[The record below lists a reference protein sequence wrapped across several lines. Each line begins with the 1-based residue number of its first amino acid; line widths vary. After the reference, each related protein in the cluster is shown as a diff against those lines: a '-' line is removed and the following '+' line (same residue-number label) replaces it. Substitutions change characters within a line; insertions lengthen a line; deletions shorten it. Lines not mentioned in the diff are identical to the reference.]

1 MKYIAHR
8 GLSSQAPENTIASF
22 SLAAKNQHFY
32 GIECD
37 VYSTKDGEFVVFHD
51 DNLKRMAKATRNI
64 MDLTYPE
71 LSEYSIKTG
80 SKIRTYRNEK
90 IPLLTA
96 FLDICLDNNKAA
108 VIEIK
113 KVHDITQLTNL
124 VAILDN
130 YPSLTV
136 ILISFNLN
144 YLKYLR
150 AITNIDLQYLT
161 QSISTEIMYDC
172 RANHIDMS
180 VDKDKLT
187 PAIVKKLKKEGFKIA
202 VYTVDS
208 ISQALQYEKM
218 GIDFLTTN
226 SLWKRG

>member
-22 SLAAKNQHFY
+22 LLAAKNQHFY

-51 DNLKRMAKATRNI
+51 DNLKRMAKTALNI
-64 MDLTYPE
+64 MDLTYSE
-71 LSEYSIKTG
+71 LNQITIKSG
-80 SKIRTYRNEK
+80 SKIKSYRNEK
-90 IPLLTA
+90 VPLLTS
-96 FLDICLDNNKAA
+96 FLDICSDHNKAA
-108 VIEIK
+108 VIEVK
-113 KVHDITQLTNL
+113 KVHDITQLSNL
-124 VAILDN
+124 VTILDN

-136 ILISFNLN
+136 IFISFNLN

-150 AITNIDLQYLT
+150 AITNCDLQYLT
-161 QSISTEIMYDC
+161 SVNSTEIMYDC
-172 RANHIDMS
+172 RANRIDIS
-180 VDKDKLT
+180 FDKDKLT
-187 PAIVKKLKKEGFKIA
+187 PALVKKFKKEGFKIA

-208 ISQALQYEKM
+208 ISQALQFEKM

>member
-1 MKYIAHR
+1 M
-8 GLSSQAPENTIASF
+8 
-22 SLAAKNQHFY
+22 
-32 GIECD
+32 
-37 VYSTKDGEFVVFHD
+37 
-51 DNLKRMAKATRNI
+51 
-64 MDLTYPE
+64 
-71 LSEYSIKTG
+71 
-80 SKIRTYRNEK
+80 
-90 IPLLTA
+90 
-96 FLDICLDNNKAA
+96 DNNKAA

-113 KVHDITQLTNL
+113 KVHDITQLTDL

-161 QSISTEIMYDC
+161 QTISTEIMYDC

>member
-22 SLAAKNQHFY
+22 TLAAKNQHFY

-37 VYSTKDGEFVVFHD
+37 VYTTKDGEFVVFHD
-51 DNLKRMAKATRNI
+51 ENLKRMAKSPLNI
-64 MDLTYPE
+64 MDLTYLE
-71 LSEYSIKTG
+71 LQEVLIKTG
-80 SKIRTYRNEK
+80 PKIRTYRDEH
-90 IPLLTA
+90 IPLLTS
-96 FLDICLDNNKAA
+96 FLDICSDHNKAA

-113 KVHDITQLTNL
+113 KVHDMTQLTDL

-136 ILISFNLN
+136 ILISFNLS

-150 AITNIDLQYLT
+150 AVTNCELQYLT
-161 QSISTEIMYDC
+161 AVNSTEIMYDC
-172 RANHIDMS
+172 RANHIDIS
-180 VDKDKLT
+180 FDKDKLK

-208 ISQALQYEKM
+208 ISQAIQFEKM